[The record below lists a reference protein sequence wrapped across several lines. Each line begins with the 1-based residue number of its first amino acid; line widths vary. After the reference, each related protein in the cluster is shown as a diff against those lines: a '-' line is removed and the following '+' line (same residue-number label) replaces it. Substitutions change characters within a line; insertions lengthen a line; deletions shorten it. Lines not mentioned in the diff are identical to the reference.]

1 MLGKDPRFSL
11 NHDLFFVNYCQYMF
25 SVSNAAAVSTFSE
38 HLEPKIKKSVYQREA
53 KELNIM
59 IRCDPQVIFN
69 VRAI

>member
-1 MLGKDPRFSL
+1 
-11 NHDLFFVNYCQYMF
+11 MF
-25 SVSNAAAVSTFSE
+25 SVSNAAAVSTFSK

-53 KELNIM
+53 KEFNIM